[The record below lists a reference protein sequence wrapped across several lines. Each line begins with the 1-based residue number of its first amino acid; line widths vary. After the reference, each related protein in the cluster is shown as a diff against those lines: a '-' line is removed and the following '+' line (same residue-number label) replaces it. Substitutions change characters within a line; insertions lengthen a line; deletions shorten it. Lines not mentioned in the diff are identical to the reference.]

1 MINNIKMNRSSMFKE
16 NSEYSDESEKGDYVS
31 SSDFALHCIAP
42 GAATASSRTVPVG
55 YTGGDENEDKS
66 VHQCD
71 NCRATFKTKTQYEKH
86 TLFCATLAGMR
97 NTSSGSSA
105 STLHNQNTRARNGE
119 SGRNNKKYTIMNV
132 EDDALLPTPKE
143 MFMLIQELTLKYNKV
158 KEELDIMKTWAKMVG
173 RRMGGSGGGGGAAGG
188 NGNGGSGDPGGAASY
203 HLSDY
208 LIPFTSLSRQK
219 KQNMEMILNDYDAE
233 MSAAALST
241 GQPCPLQQRP
251 SFTKWYT
258 SFTIN
263 QEHLDIVFNSDLVSG
278 IVSILLKMVSSY
290 TNETGNS
297 HLIPF
302 KFTDVKQGSFYIY
315 DTPFSL
321 DAPVLPNPQQP
332 EERKWRFIEPCEFQ
346 MMVNTV
352 NKLLLKEFKKWQ
364 DHNWGLQNQL
374 TKQKKKA
381 TLSYQH
387 MMSSFHC
394 SPAMA
399 SCDGLYSSQTSN
411 AVTSQSFGGGG
422 GCGENEEW
430 IENDHDDEPNTPPIH
445 LKDAVLTED
454 FASLYNKYADKVM
467 GGTLTPETIIT
478 RVRAKLWKDMKAWML

>member
-1 MINNIKMNRSSMFKE
+1 MINNNIKMNRSSNCKDYSE
-16 NSEYSDESEKGDYVS
+16 NSDESEKGDYVS
-31 SSDFALHCIAP
+31 SSDFAFHCIAP
-42 GAATASSRTVPVG
+42 GAAPVSSRSGPVG

-66 VHQCD
+66 VLQCD

-97 NTSSGSSA
+97 NTSSGSSS
-105 STLHNQNTRARNGE
+105 STLHNQNTRVRSSD
-119 SGRNNKKYTIMNV
+119 SGRNNKKYTIMSV

-173 RRMGGSGGGGGAAGG
+173 RRIGGNNGGDLGGSG
-188 NGNGGSGDPGGAASY
+188 SGVSCP
-203 HLSDY
+203 LSDY

-278 IVSILLKMVSSY
+278 IVSILLKMVSAY

-315 DTPFSL
+315 DAPFSL

-346 MMVNTV
+346 LMVNTV

-381 TLSYQH
+381 TLSYEH
-387 MMSSFHC
+387 MMSSFQC

-399 SCDGLYSSQTSN
+399 SCDGMYSSQITTN
-411 AVTSQSFGGGG
+411 ALPKMNSYGGGG
-422 GCGENEEW
+422 GCVENEDL

>member
-1 MINNIKMNRSSMFKE
+1 
-16 NSEYSDESEKGDYVS
+16 
-31 SSDFALHCIAP
+31 
-42 GAATASSRTVPVG
+42 
-55 YTGGDENEDKS
+55 
-66 VHQCD
+66 
-71 NCRATFKTKTQYEKH
+71 
-86 TLFCATLAGMR
+86 
-97 NTSSGSSA
+97 
-105 STLHNQNTRARNGE
+105 
-119 SGRNNKKYTIMNV
+119 MNV

-173 RRMGGSGGGGGAAGG
+173 RRMGGSGGAAGAGGG
-188 NGNGGSGDPGGAASY
+188 NGNGGSGDPGSAASY

-251 SFTKWYT
+251 SFTQWYT

-263 QEHLDIVFNSDLVSG
+263 QEHLDLVFNSDLVSG
-278 IVSILLKMVSSY
+278 IVSILLKMVSAY

-315 DTPFSL
+315 DIPFSL
-321 DAPVLPNPQQP
+321 DAPVLPIPQQP

-352 NKLLLKEFKKWQ
+352 NKLLL
-364 DHNWGLQNQL
+364 
-374 TKQKKKA
+374 
-381 TLSYQH
+381 
-387 MMSSFHC
+387 
-394 SPAMA
+394 
-399 SCDGLYSSQTSN
+399 
-411 AVTSQSFGGGG
+411 
-422 GCGENEEW
+422 
-430 IENDHDDEPNTPPIH
+430 
-445 LKDAVLTED
+445 
-454 FASLYNKYADKVM
+454 
-467 GGTLTPETIIT
+467 
-478 RVRAKLWKDMKAWML
+478 